1 MNPIRLKIQIPE
13 NKIALGHSRFW
24 GNPDLP
30 IGVDYPMYIDED
42 GDQYPYFFICQI
54 NLEQLASFA
63 PNNPLP
69 HTGLL
74 SFFAKI
80 DHYIGYSNADY
91 EIGGHVSN
99 PDAVKVL
106 YFPTTDTLRE
116 VILVNEEDNQTSPN
130 ELEICFTTD
139 MGKLDDEHILFAEPT
154 HREWE
159 TWESPFEDW
168 TILLQIDSFEGKDF
182 QLNFMDFGV
191 MDFLTSPV
199 SLEKHD
205 FSDVRGIIL
214 ST

>member
-80 DHYIGYSNADY
+80 DHYIGYSTADY
-91 EIGGHVSN
+91 KIGGHVSN
-99 PDAVKVL
+99 QDAVKVL
-106 YFPTTDTLRE
+106 YFPTTNTLRE
-116 VILVNEEDNQTSPN
+116 VILVDEEDNQTSPN

-139 MGKLDDEHILFAEPT
+139 MGKLEDEHILFAEPT

-191 MDFLTSPV
+191 MDFLISPI
-199 SLEKHD
+199 SLKKHD
-205 FSDVRGIIL
+205 FSNVRGIIL